1 MPTSQSSPPLSEW
14 AADEALGR
22 SATSAYAAIFVA
34 IVLVSALIAWLHP
47 AVGVAILVLGA
58 LGLAG
63 FARGRGPAA
72 LKDAGARAALP
83 GDLPRVRNLTE
94 GLAGDLSLKTPALWV
109 IPEGGPNALVTWAS
123 GPVIAV
129 SASVEEVFTRT
140 ECEALVAHCL
150 ARLASGEAH
159 ATTLRCGLGP
169 LGPSGNEAAD
179 ADVLAVA
186 RTRYPPALVSAL
198 ERSSPRGGT
207 FASLWFVPEAGGGA
221 SRDARARALA
231 DL

>member
-1 MPTSQSSPPLSEW
+1 MTTPPSSPALSEW
-14 AADEALGR
+14 APAEAPGR
-22 SATSAYAAIFVA
+22 SATPAYAGIFVT
-34 IVLVSALIAWLHP
+34 IVLLSALLAWLHP
-47 AVGVAILVLGA
+47 AVGASLLVLGT

-72 LKDAGARAALP
+72 LKDAGARPAGP
-83 GDLPRVRNLTE
+83 GDLPRLRNLCE
-94 GLAGDLSLKTPALWV
+94 GLANDLSLKTPALWV
-109 IPEGGPNALVTWAS
+109 IAEGGPNALVTWAG

-129 SASVEEVFTRT
+129 SSSVEENFTRT

-150 ARLASGEAH
+150 VRLASGEAH

-169 LGPSGNEAAD
+169 LGPSGTEAAD

-198 ERSSPRGGT
+198 EGSTPRSGT
-207 FASLWFVPEAGGGA
+207 FAALWFVPEAGGSA
-221 SRDARARALA
+221 SRDARAGALA